1 MRACVC
7 NGVIQPCCRCIICCI
22 GFCCIGVVKAAIQRI
37 QLTLMVPAR
46 LHRIQ
51 LIQYTARIQY
61 TAYTVYSTI
70 HPPSGAG
77 EQGVQAARPFMHA
90 GWQKSQRRDRQR
102 VRARGSERGRR
113 KGGQQRDRTGRS
125 VVDAHTCG
133 GRSWRRKALRSD
145 VEARTAERGRPRRS
159 L

>member
-1 MRACVC
+1 MWLALVGRDLFLLADGYAGVLCAIANVLAAALGDVVATMVDQLLRACVC
-7 NGVIQPCCRCIICCI
+7 NGVIQLCCRCIICCI

-70 HPPSGAG
+70 PPLWGK
-77 EQGVQAARPFMHA
+77 AA
-90 GWQKSQRRDRQR
+90 
-102 VRARGSERGRR
+102 
-113 KGGQQRDRTGRS
+113 
-125 VVDAHTCG
+125 
-133 GRSWRRKALRSD
+133 
-145 VEARTAERGRPRRS
+145 EAV
-159 L
+159 

>member
-1 MRACVC
+1 MVDQLLRSCVC

-61 TAYTVYSTI
+61 TAYTVYSSYT
-70 HPPSGAG
+70 PPLCALAG
-77 EQGVQAARPFMHA
+77 RLDGPINAAVGNDAHDRKAHDKVPYQSNIQPLDGVDDTRHNGSVNPTSNGCHRRWHEKVDAP
-90 GWQKSQRRDRQR
+90 RDR
-102 VRARGSERGRR
+102 A
-113 KGGQQRDRTGRS
+113 
-125 VVDAHTCG
+125 
-133 GRSWRRKALRSD
+133 
-145 VEARTAERGRPRRS
+145 
-159 L
+159 